1 MGCSKSFLCQ
11 EGGQSSLSRCYFN
24 PLQRSSLS
32 DQGTAQI
39 MLLSLCTTF
48 CLFSHLCDSILLQTD
63 HKCIK
68 HSPRISPHSLLCT
81 QITIFLAVFLSS
93 MWTQHQ
99 DWLHQVSSQCF
110 YIGMSSFLK
119 FKSCIG
125 LPLVPAV
132 SMMLQVDADA
142 DTFMHRSHSCH
153 GSRYDIFCLYLFFQV
168 TSFQYTNAFIC

>member
-1 MGCSKSFLCQ
+1 MH
-11 EGGQSSLSRCYFN
+11 Y
-24 PLQRSSLS
+24 
-32 DQGTAQI
+32 
-39 MLLSLCTTF
+39 F

-93 MWTQHQ
+93 MWTQLQ

-110 YIGMSSFLK
+110 YIGISSFLK
-119 FKSCIG
+119 FKSCTG
-125 LPLVPAV
+125 LALVPAV

-142 DTFMHRSHSCH
+142 DTFMHRLHSFLQRLALFVTKSCKFFH
-153 GSRYDIFCLYLFFQV
+153 PDNLNSSREIYHPWVYLIRYLLLFDLLKELIHQA
-168 TSFQYTNAFIC
+168 Y